1 MVNKRFFGF
10 IGIVAVSISLIL
22 IAIVVLAGN
31 KNKYCYSML
40 SPVPANSNE
49 SSIILES
56 GCYDTFAE
64 SIKAATGGRVQ
75 LDPSTQSKDVTD
87 QMLNSEDSSSR

>member
-1 MVNKRFFGF
+1 MVNKQNFFRP
-10 IGIVAVSISLIL
+10 IGIAAVSISLIF
-22 IAIVVLAGN
+22 IVVALLAGN
-31 KNKYCYSML
+31 KSKYCYSML

-49 SSIILES
+49 SSRILES

-75 LDPSTQSKDVTD
+75 LDPSIQPKDVTD
-87 QMLNSEDSSSR
+87 GMLNSDNSSW